1 MRHRGRF
8 CDMVTERS
16 DTGKSYPPLPIREIS
31 KGNSPLQTINVQMVQ
46 MSRQLTQLI
55 DHLQKLNHQI
65 QIYHEEREVH
75 RLSDSVKVAKERRLV
90 DYNFFNKKP
99 KSADVRQKKID
110 RRRGFSKAINA
121 IFIFLLV
128 IGTAAALFVVI
139 VLFFHGPKII

>member
-1 MRHRGRF
+1 MRHLGRF

-31 KGNSPLQTINVQMVQ
+31 KENSPLQTINVQMKQ
-46 MSRQLTQLI
+46 MGRQLTQLI

-75 RLSDSVKVAKERRLV
+75 RLSDSFKVATERRLV
-90 DYNFFNKKP
+90 DYDVFNKKF
-99 KSADVRQKKID
+99 KSTDIKQKIY
-110 RRRGFSKAINA
+110 RRRAFSKAINV
-121 IFIFLLV
+121 ILIFLLV
-128 IGTAAALFVVI
+128 IGTAAALFVAI